1 MARWSLFFLLVL
13 TGIRAH
19 AENVTISVRDTEI
32 AEVIEM
38 IARQQR
44 VNVLLP
50 GKVTGEISL
59 NLYDVPVEQALAAV
73 ANAGGFALE
82 KRGSSYFLINHD
94 EVGRYASGDVTELKW
109 YDLNY
114 VDGAKVKE
122 TVESYLSRYGK
133 VSFVENRNLLV
144 VEDSPEFLRRIDA
157 LIKAV
162 DRRPRQVMI
171 EARILEVTL
180 NDDENLGIDWR
191 DVFQG
196 QDGTG
201 SYGTRGFVGAPDAA
215 GFFFTLETPNVT
227 AALNALKDE
236 GRLRT
241 LSTPKLVALEKQEAS
256 VVIGDRRGYQV
267 TTTINQ
273 VTTESIEF
281 LESGVIL
288 RVTVEIDEDGRIL
301 MSVHPEVSTGAVDAN
316 GIPSQTT
323 TEVTTNLLIP
333 SGETVF
339 IGGLIKKSETQQRQS
354 VPVLNRVPVVRR
366 LFAGTENS
374 QITTETVVLIT
385 PVLAEDLQGDWNR
398 SQIERVEGEHI
409 ERPEYR
415 NWHPL
420 TKSDTSHPE
429 PAATPREGDALKEVQ
444 RPQLIALDQAPAV
457 KAAETVEVASGESRL
472 VPDIWPIIELAL
484 PTESRTGNNTDKST
498 ENSAENKPD
507 TPVSSST
514 TPVHPEDVEPAPV
527 ALARAPA
534 PVATVT
540 PQTAVAAAKPV
551 TSPKPVNKPAKTA
564 APTAPAKTPPVT
576 VASGD
581 TASVRWQN

>member
-1 MARWSLFFLLVL
+1 MKRGWLLLGLCLGVYCPAVL
-13 TGIRAH
+13 AD
-19 AENVTISVRDTEI
+19 NVTISVRDTEI
-32 AEVIEM
+32 AQVIEM

-50 GKVTGEISL
+50 AKIKGEISL

-82 KRGSSYFLINHD
+82 KRGNSYFLINHD
-94 EVGRYASGDVTELKW
+94 EVGRYANGDVTELKW

-114 VDGAKVKE
+114 VDGAKVRE
-122 TVESYLSRYGK
+122 SVESYLSRYGK
-133 VSFVENRNLLV
+133 VSHVENRNLLV
-144 VEDSPEFLRRIDA
+144 VQDSPEFLRRIDA
-157 LIKAV
+157 LMAAI
-162 DRRPRQVMI
+162 DRQPRQVMI

-180 NDDENLGIDWR
+180 NDDENLGIDCR

-196 QDGTG
+196 QDGNGT
-201 SYGTRGFVGAPDAA
+201 YGTRGFIGAPDAA

-227 AALNALKDE
+227 AALNALRDE

-288 RVTVEIDEDGRIL
+288 RVTVEIDEQGRIL

-323 TEVTTNLLIP
+323 TEVTTNLLVP
-333 SGETVF
+333 SGETIF
-339 IGGLIKKSETQQRQS
+339 IGGLIKKTETEQRQS
-354 VPVLNRVPVVRR
+354 VPLLNRVPVVRR

-385 PVLAEDLQGDWNR
+385 PVLADDLNADWNR
-398 SQIERVEGEHI
+398 SEIDRVEHETIGV
-409 ERPEYR
+409 PNYR
-415 NWHPL
+415 KWHPL
-420 TKSDTSHPE
+420 TQRKDK
-429 PAATPREGDALKEVQ
+429 PAAPEAGESDDADPLYAVQ
-444 RPQLIALDQAPAV
+444 RPQLIALDDALQIPVAEPAPSSVSDGAINERVVSDGAV
-457 KAAETVEVASGESRL
+457 RQGRP
-472 VPDIWPIIELAL
+472 VPDIWPIIEL
-484 PTESRTGNNTDKST
+484 
-498 ENSAENKPD
+498 
-507 TPVSSST
+507 TP
-514 TPVHPEDVEPAPV
+514 PVEVEAT
-527 ALARAPA
+527 
-534 PVATVT
+534 TVT
-540 PQTAVAAAKPV
+540 TVAEEVSVPAVV
-551 TSPKPVNKPAKTA
+551 TPKVNKPSRRRATSA
-564 APTAPAKTPPVT
+564 A
-576 VASGD
+576 VATRDQSPG
-581 TASVRWQN
+581 VRWLN